1 MVGNVYTLV
10 IKGPGSANP
19 GALPPL
25 CPSVIPFL
33 DLTVPPIP
41 TLFRRVRAVPGF
53 VIARDRL
60 PSGVR
65 VLSIQK
71 EPQSSARMLVEAMF
85 LE

>member
-1 MVGNVYTLV
+1 MEFPYMSMPTMLGIVPSTGMRRSRKYWSMVGNVYTLV

-41 TLFRRVRAVPGF
+41 TLFA
-53 VIARDRL
+53 A
-60 PSGVR
+60 SA
-65 VLSIQK
+65 LSL
-71 EPQSSARMLVEAMF
+71 AL
-85 LE
+85 